1 MEKSFC
7 GKRLKNDYDHLQHPR
22 RLDIGIAE
30 RLPADERR
38 GLQPAFGQRKQLAP
52 PVKDH
57 LDAPHGQRPFG
68 YRCKRI
74 VAQHPIMPDIRNEC
88 RCGLYDSE

>member
-1 MEKSFC
+1 MKKKKLLAAAIVLC
-7 GKRLKNDYDHLQHPR
+7 MVIQLLC
-22 RLDIGIAE
+22 
-30 RLPADERR
+30 
-38 GLQPAFGQRKQLAP
+38 AFGQRKQLAP

-74 VAQHPIMPDIRNEC
+74 VAQHPVMPDIRNEC

>member
-57 LDAPHGQRPFG
+57 WT
-68 YRCKRI
+68 
-74 VAQHPIMPDIRNEC
+74 HPTGSVRSDTGASASSLNTQ
-88 RCGLYDSE
+88 